1 MSRELADSL
10 RWSDDGTDL
19 FLGLTDGLSES
30 KFDSASALP
39 NWTRRHLVAH
49 VAANADALCNLVHWA
64 ATGEVTPMYSSAEER
79 AASIEQGATLS
90 GPELN
95 RWAHAAASKLGGMM
109 GGLSE
114 SQWSAEVT
122 TAQGRVVRAT
132 EIPWMRAREVYVHS
146 VDLRLGAEFAELPE
160 AFLHALSEDVIR
172 KRGEVP
178 DVEADLPQR
187 VAWLTGRPSGLDD
200 APDLGPWL

>member
-1 MSRELADSL
+1 M
-10 RWSDDGTDL
+10 